1 MQRKPVPPAPESLDA
16 LDAVRGAV
24 PLVPQPE
31 DDCCQRVVARTDV
44 PDRGTAS
51 AWLVFLAAL
60 GLATETDGSYAR
72 TTGDVDPDAP
82 ADRDESAAERHA
94 LADAFESNVF
104 LAAEAVGALTDDPQS
119 PADVFEQV
127 RERVPRWERAKR
139 DDWVAFWTERVER
152 RLDWAVLFGLAE
164 RTENGFRRA

>member
-16 LDAVRGAV
+16 VDSVRAAL

-31 DDCCQRVVARTDV
+31 DDCCQRVVSRAGV

-51 AWLVFLAAL
+51 AWLVFLAAV
-60 GLATETDGSYAR
+60 GLASETDGSYAR
-72 TTGDVDPDAP
+72 TTENP
-82 ADRDESAAERHA
+82 DRDA

-104 LAAEAVGALTDDPQS
+104 LASETVEALSDDPQS

-139 DDWVAFWTERVER
+139 DNWEAFWTERVER

-164 RTENGFRRA
+164 RTENGFVAAD